1 MEEKAQQDQNRDQ
14 NQNQSQEQ
22 EQVREREIVKSPSAI
37 NEQTNDYDLSKLSLD
52 LKSARIIAPAYSGR
66 NSELAAIL
74 QYAYFSI
81 WLEQLG
87 YLNDAKKVMEIGE
100 TEMHHLNLLAQT
112 LVRLGVDPIYTAYP
126 PQRDAYFTT
135 RLINYINGDAKR
147 IIEYA
152 LKSEKCAISQY
163 QSMISCLT
171 NQEVINIL
179 NHIISDENEHI
190 EILNGI
196 LSTLN

>member
-1 MEEKAQQDQNRDQ
+1 MEEEIQREQEQRQ
-14 NQNQSQEQ
+14 EQRQEQ
-22 EQVREREIVKSPSAI
+22 EQ
-37 NEQTNDYDLSKLSLD
+37 EQEQEQSTTITPIENKQESYDLSRLSQD
-52 LKSARIIAPAYSGR
+52 IKSARIIAPAYSGR
-66 NSELAAIL
+66 NSELGAIL
-74 QYAYFSI
+74 QYAYFAT
-81 WLEQLG
+81 WLEKLG
-87 YLNDAKKVMEIGE
+87 YLDISEKIMEIGE
-100 TEMHHLNLLAQT
+100 TEMHHLHLLAQT
-112 LVRLGVDPIYTAYP
+112 LVRLGIDPIYTAHP

-135 RLINYINGDAKR
+135 RLINYINSDAQK
-147 IIEYA
+147 IVECA

-179 NHIISDENEHI
+179 NDIISDENEHI

>member
-1 MEEKAQQDQNRDQ
+1 MEEKAQQDQD
-14 NQNQSQEQ
+14 QEQ
-22 EQVREREIVKSPSAI
+22 EQNQEREIVQSPSAI
-37 NEQTNDYDLSKLSLD
+37 NEQTNAYDLTKLSVD

-66 NSELAAIL
+66 NSELGAIL

-87 YLNDAKKVMEIGE
+87 YLNEAKKIMEIGE
-100 TEMHHLNLLAQT
+100 AEMHHLHLLAQT
-112 LVRLGVDPIYTAYP
+112 LVRLGIDPIYTAHP

-135 RLINYINGDAKR
+135 RLINYINGDAKK

-152 LKSEKCAISQY
+152 LKTEKCAISQY

-171 NQEVINIL
+171 NQEVMSIL
-179 NHIISDENEHI
+179 KHIISDENEHI